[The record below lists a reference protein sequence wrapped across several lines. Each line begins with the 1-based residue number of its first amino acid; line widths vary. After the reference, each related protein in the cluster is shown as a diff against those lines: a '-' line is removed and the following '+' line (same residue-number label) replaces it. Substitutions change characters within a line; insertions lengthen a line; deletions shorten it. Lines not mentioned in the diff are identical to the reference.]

1 MTTNPTKPSWTV
13 GKSTPGIA
21 AISGKNIVFS
31 RVVSFKHI
39 LSLEAKTLSL
49 SVKKLT
55 SLT

>member
-1 MTTNPTKPSWTV
+1 
-13 GKSTPGIA
+13 IA
-21 AISGKNIVFS
+21 AISEKNIVFS